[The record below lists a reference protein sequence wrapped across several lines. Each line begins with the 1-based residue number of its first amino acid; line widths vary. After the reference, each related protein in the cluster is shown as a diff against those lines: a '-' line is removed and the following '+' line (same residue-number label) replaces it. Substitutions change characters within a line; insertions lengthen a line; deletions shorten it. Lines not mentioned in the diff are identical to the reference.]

1 MFCIMNGKV
10 CINIFNN
17 NNERIW
23 MWKILYLIFFVFVI
37 NNIDL
42 KKKIYMK
49 ELRLVMLILKKIDW
63 LIDWFYE
70 WIDGLMG

>member
-1 MFCIMNGKV
+1 
-10 CINIFNN
+10 
-17 NNERIW
+17 
-23 MWKILYLIFFVFVI
+23 MWKIFYLIFFVFVI

-70 WIDGLMG
+70 WIDGYYINIFYCMEYNLWSNSFVKGMW